1 MSTARASSL
10 ATENNAAKAIA
21 LRKMKRVAT
30 GMLILMAIIFAFAFA
45 FQPQYPWLEYVRAAA
60 EGGMVGALA
69 DWFAVTALFRHPLGL
84 KIPHTAIIERKKD
97 QIGESLGEFVQ
108 ENFLSH
114 EVVEAKL
121 DRLDIAGSTGRWLA
135 KEESAQRVAQEVST
149 LIGAVLEVLDDRDV
163 LALIESLAKKH
174 MLAPEWSSTIGR
186 IVSRVIADGHHKPA
200 VDLLAERA
208 EIWVVANRQMIVST
222 VSQHSPS
229 WVPSLVDT
237 LLGEKLH
244 RELSKFVAGIRSDPH
259 HPMRTSIDEWVKT
272 FAADMQNDPAMIQK
286 VEALKHSL
294 LGDPQLREL
303 AATSW
308 SSIKAALLDAMSNS
322 ESELRKSMIAAISD
336 LGRRLSTDAQL
347 ASKLNTWVLNAAGY
361 IIDNYRGQITS
372 LITETVARWDGRE
385 TSDKIELQVGRDLQF
400 IRINGTVV
408 GSLAGLTIFSIAHAI
423 LR

>member
-1 MSTARASSL
+1 MSTPRPSSL
-10 ATENNAAKAIA
+10 AAENNAAKAAA
-21 LRKMKRVAT
+21 LRHMKRVAT
-30 GMLILMAIIFAFAFA
+30 GLLIVMAVIFGVAFAL
-45 FQPQYPWLEYVRAAA
+45 QHRYPWLEYVRAAA

-108 ENFLSH
+108 ENFLSR
-114 EVVEAKL
+114 EVVDTKL
-121 DRLDIAGSTGRWLA
+121 EQLDVAGSAGRWLA
-135 KEESAQRVAQEVST
+135 KEESAERVAQEAATV
-149 LIGAVLEVLDDRDV
+149 IGALLEVLDDRDV

-174 MLAPEWSSTIGR
+174 MLAPEWSSTLGR
-186 IVSRVIADGHHKPA
+186 IMQRVIEDGHHKPA

-208 EIWVVANRQMIVST
+208 EKWVAGNRQMIVST
-222 VSQHSPS
+222 VAQHSPS

-237 LLGEKLH
+237 LLGEKIH
-244 RELSKFVAGIRSDPH
+244 RELTKFVAGVRANPH
-259 HPMRTSIDEWVKT
+259 HPMRQSIDVWLKT
-272 FAADMQNDPAMIQK
+272 FAADMQNDPVMVEK
-286 VEALKHSL
+286 VEALKQSL

-308 SSIKAALLDAMSNS
+308 SSIKAALLDAIGNPA
-322 ESELRKSMIAAISD
+322 SELRRSMVAAIGD
-336 LGRRLSTDAQL
+336 LGRRLSEDGQL
-347 ASKLNTWVLNAAGY
+347 AAKVNLWVSNAAGY
-361 IIDNYRGQITS
+361 VIENYRGQITS
-372 LITETVARWDGRE
+372 LITDTVARWDGKE

-408 GSLAGLTIFSIAHAI
+408 GSLAGLTIFTLANAL

>member
-1 MSTARASSL
+1 MSSARPQAL
-10 ATENNAAKAIA
+10 AAVNNAAKAIA

-30 GMLILMAIIFAFAFA
+30 GLLILMAIIFAVAFA
-45 FQPQYPWLEYVRAAA
+45 LQHQYPWLEYVRAAA

-114 EVVEAKL
+114 EVVDTKL
-121 DRLDIAGSTGRWLA
+121 QQLDIAGTTGRWLA
-135 KEESAQRVAQEVST
+135 QEESAQKVAKEATTILS
-149 LIGAVLEVLDDRDV
+149 AVLEVLDDRDV

-174 MLAPEWSSTIGR
+174 MLAPEWSSTLGR
-186 IVSRVIADGHHKPA
+186 IISRVIEDGHHKPA

-208 EIWVVANRQMIVST
+208 EIWVAANRQMIVST
-222 VSQHSPS
+222 VGQHSPS

-237 LLGEKLH
+237 LLGDKLH
-244 RELSKFVAGIRSDPH
+244 KELSKFVAGIRADPH
-259 HPMRTSIDEWVKT
+259 HPMRQSIDVWLRT
-272 FAADMQNDPAMIQK
+272 FAADMQADPVMIQK

-308 SSIKAALLDAMSNS
+308 SSIKSALLDAMNNPD
-322 ESELRKSMIAAISD
+322 SELRKSMVGALHD
-336 LGRRLSTDAQL
+336 LGRRLSEDQL
-347 ASKLNTWVLNAAGY
+347 LATKLNSWVSNAAAY
-361 IIDNYRGQITS
+361 IIENYRGQITS
-372 LITETVARWDGRE
+372 LISDTVARWDGKE

-408 GSLAGLTIFSIAHAI
+408 GSLAGLVIFSIANAL